1 MTEKTQERITF
12 GVETSR
18 ILEILTTEIY
28 DSPKAFLREN
38 VQNAYDAI
46 LMRCTAQD
54 LPLSERRIDI
64 TISEGHVT
72 VRDDGIGMSEDVLK
86 NNFWKAGS
94 SGKKTELAQ
103 RSGVIGT
110 FGIGAMANFGV
121 CDSLRVESR
130 SIDSE
135 ATIITSVRRDD
146 LDISADC
153 IDLER
158 ITDGREPGTTV
169 IATLDPSNPIDE
181 AAAIKYLRQYVRLL
195 PVLVSVNGHNIS
207 QVDYEAALN
216 KSLEE
221 FEIIAS
227 RNVSRGMF
235 AGALNVY
242 MNDQGRVYTRFTH
255 ISLNGSPLTGE
266 AIFQQDGGSTQGF
279 RNFFGLAP
287 IPVSGHYGL
296 GGFVN
301 LDILHPTAGREALS
315 RESIQVVSDLV
326 EVIEAEISSDIANT
340 DEADNNQAFQRYI
353 LSKGR
358 ISLAKNIGINVRPM
372 EEMVRLGEIEEYESE
387 KTRHY
392 YSGRDTTILNQF
404 ANQQTN
410 LFHVSQANPRR
421 RLQLKYLNQYTTLA
435 EVPDETK
442 VTAIPA
448 SELSL
453 EEAVFLVRLRGV
465 LLDDY
470 LMSDFDASFAY
481 ITHGVQ
487 VNIESQ
493 QEALHISIV
502 RDFPAVEL
510 VIECYKTSRDVFDG
524 FVKDF
529 VRQHLYPHIRSYV
542 PSSTKQGSDA
552 LVQRLKANKEM
563 FRLQES
569 DYGEIESLLTDYLSG
584 KTEFSEVLRSA
595 GRRMPSQWQQV
606 RNEQV
611 GSVED
616 ELPDLAVSPAL
627 ASTSDT
633 FEAKPPILRADV
645 SIDMKVL
652 TAGAARS
659 MLNDFPMFLAVSD
672 RLARREGEFLHFP
685 HTTKL
690 IWGAHRII
698 YIFTDETGEFSL
710 YYDIELKTPL
720 ETDQTGGTMVP
731 STTIITKNRIY
742 IPVPNILEPAFQV
755 TDAPKEYFVRFD
767 TIP

>member
-1 MTEKTQERITF
+1 MIEKTQERIAF

-18 ILEILTTEIY
+18 ILQILTSEIY

-46 LMRCTAQD
+46 LMRCTAQN
-54 LPLSERRIDI
+54 LPLSERRIEI
-64 TISEGHVT
+64 TINEGYVT

-121 CDSLRVESR
+121 CDSLGVESR

-135 ATIITSVRRDD
+135 VTIITSVRRDD

-153 IDLER
+153 IDIER
-158 ITDGREPGTTV
+158 VKNGREPGTTV
-169 IATLDPSNPIDE
+169 IATLDPSNPLDE
-181 AAAIKYLRQYVRLL
+181 AAAIKYLRQYVRFLRV
-195 PVLVSVNGHNIS
+195 PVSVNGQSIS
-207 QVDYEAALN
+207 QVDYEAALT
-216 KSLEE
+216 KSLEG
-221 FEIIAS
+221 FEAIAS
-227 RNVSRGMF
+227 RYVSRGMF
-235 AGALNVY
+235 AGNLVVY
-242 MNDQGRVYTRFTH
+242 MNDRGRVYTRLTH

-266 AIFQQDGGSTQGF
+266 AVFRQDGGSTHGF

-287 IPVSGHYGL
+287 IPVSGYYGL

-315 RESIQVVSDLV
+315 RESIQVVADLV

-340 DEADNNQAFQRYI
+340 GEADNNQAFQRYI
-353 LSKGR
+353 LSKGK
-358 ISLAKNIGINVRPM
+358 IALAKNISINVRPT
-372 EEMVRLGEIEEYESE
+372 EEIVRLGEVEQFESQ

-392 YSGRDTTILNQF
+392 YAGRDTTILNQF
-404 ANQQTN
+404 ANQQAN
-410 LFHVSQANPRR
+410 LFHLSQVNPRR
-421 RLQLKYLNQYTTLA
+421 TLQLNFLNQYTTLA
-435 EVPDETK
+435 VVPDETL
-442 VTAIPA
+442 VTEIPA

-453 EEAVFLVRLRGV
+453 EEAVFLIRLRGV

-470 LMSDFDASFAY
+470 LMSDFDASFAH
-481 ITHGVQ
+481 ISHGVQ
-487 VNIESQ
+487 FYLESR
-493 QEALHISIV
+493 QETLHISID
-502 RDFPAVEL
+502 RDFPAVDL

-529 VRQHLYPHIRSYV
+529 VRQHLYEHIRRYV

-606 RNEQV
+606 RNEQI

-616 ELPDLAVSPAL
+616 ELPDLASSPAL

-645 SIDMKVL
+645 ASDMKVL
-652 TAGAARS
+652 TAGAAQS

-698 YIFTDETGEFSL
+698 YIFTDEIGEFSL

-720 ETDQTGGTMVP
+720 ETDQAGGTMVP

-755 TDAPKEYFVRFD
+755 ADAPKEYFVRFD

>member
-18 ILEILTTEIY
+18 ILEILTSEIY

-46 LMRCTAQD
+46 LMRCTAQN

-158 ITDGREPGTTV
+158 ITDGREPGTIV
-169 IATLDPSNPIDE
+169 IATLDPSTSIDE
-181 AAAIKYLRQYVRLL
+181 AAAIKYLRQYVRFL
-195 PVLVSVNGHNIS
+195 PVLVSVNGHSIS

-221 FEIIAS
+221 FKIIAS
-227 RNVSRGMF
+227 RHVSRGMF
-235 AGALNVY
+235 AGALDVY
-242 MNDQGRVYTRFTH
+242 MNDQGRVYTRLTH

-266 AIFQQDGGSTQGF
+266 AVFRQDGGSTHGF

-287 IPVSGHYGL
+287 IPVSGYYEL

-315 RESIQVVSDLV
+315 RESIQAVADLV
-326 EVIEAEISSDIANT
+326 KVIEAEVSSDIAST
-340 DEADNNQAFQRYI
+340 GQADNNQAFQRYI
-353 LSKGR
+353 LSKGQ
-358 ISLAKNIGINVRPM
+358 IALAKNIGINVRPA
-372 EEMVRLGEIEEYESE
+372 EEMVRLGEVAEYESE

-392 YSGRDTTILNQF
+392 YSGRDATILSQF
-404 ANQQTN
+404 ANQQAN
-410 LFHVSQANPRR
+410 LFHLSQGNPRR
-421 RLQLKYLNQYTTLA
+421 TLQLNYLNRYTTLD
-435 EVPDETK
+435 EVPDETV
-442 VTAIPA
+442 VTEIPA

-470 LMSDFDASFAY
+470 LMSDFDASFAH
-481 ITHGVQ
+481 ISHGVQ
-487 VNIESQ
+487 FHVEPRK
-493 QEALHISIV
+493 EALHISIA

-510 VIECYKTSRDVFDG
+510 VTQCYKTSRDVFDG

-529 VRQHLYPHIRSYV
+529 VRQHLYPQIRGYV

-569 DYGEIESLLTDYLSG
+569 DYGEIELLLTDYLSG

-595 GRRMPSQWQQV
+595 GQRMPSQWQQV

-611 GSVED
+611 GRVEE
-616 ELPDLAVSPAL
+616 ELPDLAASPAL

-633 FEAKPPILRADV
+633 FEARPPILRVDV
-645 SIDMKVL
+645 TSDMKVL
-652 TAGAARS
+652 TAGSAQA

-690 IWGAHRII
+690 IWAAHRVI
-698 YIFTDETGEFSL
+698 YIFTDEIGEFSL
-710 YYDIELKTPL
+710 YYDIELRTPL

-755 TDAPKEYFVRFD
+755 ADAPKEYFVRFD